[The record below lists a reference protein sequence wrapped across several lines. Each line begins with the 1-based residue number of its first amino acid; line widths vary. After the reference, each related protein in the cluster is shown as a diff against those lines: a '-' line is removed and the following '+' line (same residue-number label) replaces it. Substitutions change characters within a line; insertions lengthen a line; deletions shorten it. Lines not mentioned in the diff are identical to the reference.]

1 MRILLVKC
9 FRPFESTPS
18 DKMAFEIV
26 RIIQETGN
34 SCELVRIPE
43 TDQEN
48 LLRLMRTLEIENTDW
63 LVSLDGPSHE
73 IRHRSK
79 ILVELMPEFG
89 SKSIDTQLLGQT
101 GVLRVFLPMETMNPA
116 NLDAAK
122 IVQRFANIEEL
133 AGLIVGAID

>member
-1 MRILLVKC
+1 
-9 FRPFESTPS
+9 
-18 DKMAFEIV
+18 MAFEIV

-101 GVLRVFLPMETMNPA
+101 GVLRVFLTMETMKPA

-122 IVQRFANIEEL
+122 IVQRFANFEEL
-133 AGLIVGAID
+133 AGLFVGAID